1 MRRRDISFSDLLN
14 RIYDSKK
21 EIPTITFQVTNAC
34 NLACSYCYQI
44 NKGTKVMSFN
54 TAKKLIDLLLE
65 PNNKNCYFNSDTCLG
80 VVLEFIG
87 GEPLLQAK
95 LIDEIITYF
104 QQRTIQLNHPWKDK
118 FCASLCTNGV
128 LYFSKDTQ
136 DLIKHH
142 NNHLDISV
150 TVDGCKEMHDSCR
163 LFPNGNPSYDL
174 AIAADKDRLLTNGE
188 AGTKITLAPSN
199 ISYLYK
205 SFINM
210 YTIGH
215 RIIHANCV
223 FEEGWKLSDAI
234 IYYKQLKQ
242 IADFLL
248 SLDDPDDIY
257 FALFNESNYKP
268 IPETDNDNWC
278 GGTGKMLAC
287 DPDGKLYP
295 CLRYME
301 SSLGT
306 SVKPLV
312 IGDVDNG
319 ICYTLDQQTIM
330 NSLRKINRRSQST
343 EECFYCPIAQGCSWC
358 SGYNYQR
365 FGTPNKRATF
375 ICNMHKAESLANV
388 YYWNNYY
395 KKFNLTDK
403 FPLYCDI
410 NSAIKI
416 VGKEEYK
423 YLLNLSTLKGGN
435 T

>member
-1 MRRRDISFSDLLN
+1 M
-14 RIYDSKK
+14 
-21 EIPTITFQVTNAC
+21 
-34 NLACSYCYQI
+34 
-44 NKGTKVMSFN
+44 
-54 TAKKLIDLLLE
+54 
-65 PNNKNCYFNSDTCLG
+65 
-80 VVLEFIG
+80 
-87 GEPLLQAK
+87 
-95 LIDEIITYF
+95 
-104 QQRTIQLNHPWKDK
+104 
-118 FCASLCTNGV
+118 
-128 LYFSKDTQ
+128 YFSKDTQ

-330 NSLRKINRRSQST
+330 NSLRKINRRS
-343 EECFYCPIAQGCSWC
+343 
-358 SGYNYQR
+358 
-365 FGTPNKRATF
+365 
-375 ICNMHKAESLANV
+375 
-388 YYWNNYY
+388 
-395 KKFNLTDK
+395 
-403 FPLYCDI
+403 
-410 NSAIKI
+410 
-416 VGKEEYK
+416 
-423 YLLNLSTLKGGN
+423 
-435 T
+435 

>member
-1 MRRRDISFSDLLN
+1 MRRQDISFSDLLN

-257 FALFNESNYKP
+257 FALFNENNYKP

-388 YYWNNYY
+388 HYWNNYY

>member
-1 MRRRDISFSDLLN
+1 MRRQDVSFNDFLPRLYPSE
-14 RIYDSKK
+14 KQ
-21 EIPTITFQVTNAC
+21 IPTITFQVTNSC

-65 PNNKNCYFNSDTCLG
+65 PSNKNLYFNSGTCLG

-174 AIAADKDRLLTNGE
+174 AIAADKARLLVNGE
-188 AGTKITLAPSN
+188 AGTKITIAPSN

-215 RIIHANCV
+215 RIIHANCI
-223 FEEGWKLSDAI
+223 FEEGWKLSDAV

-248 SLDDPDDIY
+248 SLADPDDIY

-287 DPDGKLYP
+287 DPDGLLYP
-295 CLRYME
+295 CLRYMK
-301 SSLGT
+301 SSLGDD
-306 SVKPLV
+306 VPPIV
-312 IGDVDNG
+312 IGDVNNG
-319 ICYTLDQQTIM
+319 ICTTEEQKNTMTMLKSIT
-330 NSLRKINRRSQST
+330 RRSQST
-343 EECFYCPIAQGCSWC
+343 DECFYCPIGQGCAHC
-358 SGYNYQR
+358 SAYNYQKFR
-365 FGTPNKRATF
+365 TPNKKATF
-375 ICNMHKAESLANV
+375 ICDMHKAESLANV
-388 YYWNNYY
+388 YYWNKYY
-395 KKFNLTDK
+395 SKMGMTDK

-410 NSAIKI
+410 YSAVKI
-416 VGKEEYK
+416 VGNSEYK
-423 YLLNLSTLKGGN
+423 YLLNLSTMQGG
-435 T
+435 